1 VVNIK
6 QFYQNTAT
14 LLKPSI
20 ISDHVKWTACNVSSI
35 GRTSLPPN
43 ENNQRGGTLKVECA
57 GRLSL
62 RGWSQPRGKEW
73 STPAATTVGHSH
85 PLLPDSALLSSLLT
99 AAVAS
104 VFSMLIFK
112 TISRI
117 RTRLIVGL
125 LRPWTATWERYW
137 NLAMLWDRPHVRTH
151 RMSLK
156 AFDSVRHASIAV
168 DRGGR
173 REIECYLNLLML
185 DFWYRTRPPRSNAA
199 EGYGQR
205 SNAVYRWW
213 HLNACERVSENAA
226 LILDCWLLHMA
237 ERFVAVYRIVS
248 RYFVHYR
255 IVSIVF
261 PHGHIV
267 PSLRS
272 SLRMTPI
279 NHEKFHGN
287 RSARFSEIRNTD
299 RQSRQF
305 YIYIY
310 RCVSAVTH

>member
-1 VVNIK
+1 MR
-6 QFYQNTAT
+6 T
-14 LLKPSI
+14 LLKSSNAMRPS
-20 ISDHVKWTACNVSSI
+20 
-35 GRTSLPPN
+35 
-43 ENNQRGGTLKVECA
+43 
-57 GRLSL
+57 
-62 RGWSQPRGKEW
+62 PR
-73 STPAATTVGHSH
+73 S
-85 PLLPDSALLSSLLT
+85 
-99 AAVAS
+99 
-104 VFSMLIFK
+104 
-112 TISRI
+112 
-117 RTRLIVGL
+117 
-125 LRPWTATWERYW
+125 
-137 NLAMLWDRPHVRTH
+137 
-151 RMSLK
+151 
-156 AFDSVRHASIAV
+156 HASNVVEGVRQCATRV

-173 REIECYLNLLML
+173 REFECYLNLLML

-226 LILDCWLLHMA
+226 LILDCWPLHMA

-248 RYFVHYR
+248 RYFVHYC

-305 YIYIY
+305 YIYIDAY
-310 RCVSAVTH
+310 LLLLTKHGVQSNAFICITYCHIELHQFSITCCTITVQLSICRVSFDGFSVKLNCCWVIAWHSITTL